1 MMTVA
6 TGGECPMIDT
16 PTRRVILGAG
26 VFAAGSMLAI
36 DRSLA
41 QAPLAPTPAC
51 HDGDEVTLP
60 QIEGP
65 YFKPSSP
72 ERIELLEVGMAVQ
85 PIEPVGFVLTRRCKP
100 LAGACVDFWPA
111 DCKGLP

>member
-72 ERIELLEVGMAVQ
+72 ERIELLEEGMAGQ
-85 PIEPVGFVLTRRCKP
+85 PIEPICFVGTRASKTG
-100 LAGACVDFWPA
+100 AGALLGFCQA
-111 DCKGLP
+111 DGK

>member
-41 QAPLAPTPAC
+41 QAALAPTPAC
-51 HDGDEVTLP
+51 HDGDELTLP
-60 QIEGP
+60 PMEEP
-65 YFKPSSP
+65 YFKPSSS
-72 ERIELLEVGMAVQ
+72 ERIELLEEGMAWQ
-85 PIEPVGFVLTRRCKP
+85 AIDLLGFWLTRPSQPRARP
-100 LAGACVDFWPA
+100 SLAV
-111 DCKGLP
+111 